1 MYKKYFLLT
10 VFFTLFLSAGC
21 GDGSSPVLPVYT
33 PTPVPTFATV
43 TPTPRIISFLTE
55 TDVKMAT
62 ISAKDGGTLTEG
74 NMTVDIPPNA
84 LANDGKIEIAKVKIN
99 NMTSSDVNDGDIYK
113 ISSGNED
120 EVDELQ
126 EPAIVRIKAD
136 SQQRPLT
143 WNGGEWLPLD
153 YSYDSNT
160 KEIVIELNCL
170 DEDINEWTEEAE
182 EEGSIEEPII
192 VGIGTSTDYQYSI
205 ISSKNRFKIFYCN
218 EQDKSYA
225 QAIGNAIEE
234 AYDYFSGLGYR
245 APVKS
250 ALTSGTSDYIYTY
263 IYPSASS
270 PDYEKTSWGVA
281 GTKGYLAFNKN
292 SLNINENLGKSTC
305 YHEMLHLIQFAYGN
319 RNVYPDWFDESM
331 AVAMQYYG
339 MNKTQEMYDLAG
351 CRWDYDILYSPFNS
365 TSGYYNRYILW
376 SYIIKKQN
384 PAILHNIMVNFQPKD
399 SINRFNTVIQEAT
412 GKDFVTTFNEVAED
426 YYIGGKFFNNTCFN
440 NLKKRSASQ
449 PYDYIIARDCIQDP
463 NNSTETIS
471 VKPLSIGYRCYESKN
486 FKGSITLDFS
496 EVSTNCRVVIYPIK
510 DNGNGNYNA
519 GNQEV
524 VYGNSSTKTI
534 NNFGT
539 DITDIFVLMENT
551 SITSTAGATLK
562 IQTFS
567 AKGGDIPD
575 NSEK

>member
-1 MYKKYFLLT
+1 MKKNYLPVVLLLLLI
-10 VFFTLFLSAGC
+10 VLSSGC
-21 GDGSSPVLPVYT
+21 GGDSSAIPIVSTPAIT
-33 PTPVPTFATV
+33 PTAIPV
-43 TPTPRIISFLTE
+43 TPTSHVVSSLTE
-55 TDVKMAT
+55 TEVKLAT

-74 NMTVDIPPNA
+74 DMTVEIPSNA
-84 LANDGKIEIAKVKIN
+84 LAHDGKIEIAKVKIN
-99 NMTSSDVNDGDIYK
+99 NMTSSDVNDGNIYK
-113 ISSGNED
+113 ISSGSDD

-126 EPAIVRIKAD
+126 EPAIIRIKAG
-136 SQQRPLT
+136 SQQKPLT
-143 WNGGEWLPLD
+143 WNGGEWLPVD
-153 YSYDSNT
+153 YSYDSGT
-160 KEIVIELNCL
+160 QEIVIELNCL

-351 CRWDYDILYSPFNS
+351 CRWDYDIL
-365 TSGYYNRYILW
+365 
-376 SYIIKKQN
+376 
-384 PAILHNIMVNFQPKD
+384 
-399 SINRFNTVIQEAT
+399 
-412 GKDFVTTFNEVAED
+412 
-426 YYIGGKFFNNTCFN
+426 
-440 NLKKRSASQ
+440 
-449 PYDYIIARDCIQDP
+449 
-463 NNSTETIS
+463 
-471 VKPLSIGYRCYESKN
+471 
-486 FKGSITLDFS
+486 
-496 EVSTNCRVVIYPIK
+496 
-510 DNGNGNYNA
+510 
-519 GNQEV
+519 
-524 VYGNSSTKTI
+524 
-534 NNFGT
+534 
-539 DITDIFVLMENT
+539 
-551 SITSTAGATLK
+551 
-562 IQTFS
+562 
-567 AKGGDIPD
+567 
-575 NSEK
+575 